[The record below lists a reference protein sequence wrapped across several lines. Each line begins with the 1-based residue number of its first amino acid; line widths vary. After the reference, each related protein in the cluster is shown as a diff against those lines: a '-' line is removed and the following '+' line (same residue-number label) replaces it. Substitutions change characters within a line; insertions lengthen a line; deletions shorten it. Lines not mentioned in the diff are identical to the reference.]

1 MFYKLWYNLDMILR
15 RDYGEKVN
23 VMNNLWTLLGITIAV
38 VVFAIGFVI
47 YLCITKPDYYIIKS
61 LFIICLA
68 IFFAITDIPY
78 MKDVIEQETTTII
91 AEYHHFQPSNTPPG
105 TRKLF
110 FESQDGELWLLATT
124 ISRTVAYMEEGKT
137 YEIEYFN
144 NSKVIKEYKRIWDT
158 E

>member
-1 MFYKLWYNLDMILR
+1 
-15 RDYGEKVN
+15 
-23 VMNNLWTLLGITIAV
+23 MNNLWTLLGITIFVIV
-38 VVFAIGFVI
+38 VSIGFVI
-47 YLCITKPDYYIIKS
+47 YALVTKTDYYILKS
-61 LFIICLA
+61 LFIIGIA

-91 AEYHHFQPSNTPPG
+91 VEYHHFQPSNTRPG
-105 TRKLF
+105 TRTLF
-110 FESQDGELWLLATT
+110 FESQNGELRLLATT

-144 NSKVIKEYKRIWDT
+144 NSKVIKEYRLI